1 MDNQSKK
8 TDIPMTDE
16 ELDQFLQNVS
26 QQVAEPEA
34 VPPVQPQRCQPKNK
48 KQQKKQDKKQNRK
61 KGLLYLALLLFFGAV
76 FVLSAVYLIDY
87 LVESKQQQEDYRDLA
102 NIVAS
107 IQANQA
113 TRPTQPSNP
122 AMQPSGPDNDTHP
135 SIPETEPVVLE
146 ILPEYKDLYA
156 LNNDL
161 VGWIKI
167 EDTKINY
174 PVLQSDPEN
183 KDYYI
188 NHDFYHRGR
197 GCGAI
202 YVRETCDVFEPSDNV
217 TIYGHHMKDKSMFA
231 GLDYFRN
238 QSFWEKHKTFTFDTL
253 YEHHTYEVIAVFKT
267 SANAGQGFPYHRF
280 ENAEDEADFDEFI
293 NTVKSLQ
300 MYETGVTAEYG
311 DKLICLSTC
320 EYTLNNGRLVLVAKR
335 IT

>member
-1 MDNQSKK
+1 MENRPENAN
-8 TDIPMTDE
+8 TPMTDE
-16 ELDQFLQNVS
+16 ELDQFLQDVS
-26 QQVAEPEA
+26 RQVAEPEPEPA
-34 VPPVQPQRCQPKNK
+34 LAPQPRQRQNRNKKKNK
-48 KQQKKQDKKQNRK
+48 KKS
-61 KGLLYLALLLFFGAV
+61 LIYLALLIFFGAV
-76 FVLSAVYLIDY
+76 FAFSAVYLIDY

-102 NIVAS
+102 DIVAS

-113 TRPTQPSNP
+113 TATQGTQPSDP
-122 AMQPSGPDNDTHP
+122 STQPSGGEIQP
-135 SIPETEPVVLE
+135 STQETQPVVLE
-146 ILPEYKDLYA
+146 ILPEYKDLYD

-161 VGWIKI
+161 VGWIKV

-174 PVLQSDPEN
+174 PVLQSSTDN

-188 NHDFYHRGR
+188 DHDFYHRGR

-231 GLDYFRN
+231 GLDYYRDK
-238 QSFWEKHKTFTFDTL
+238 SFWEKHKTFTFDTL
-253 YEHHTYEVIAVFKT
+253 YEHHTYEVIAIFKT
-267 SANAGQGFPYHRF
+267 SANTGQGFPYHRF
-280 ENAEDEADFDEFI
+280 ENAEDEAAFDEFV

-311 DKLICLSTC
+311 DKLVCLSTC
-320 EYTLNNGRLVLVAKR
+320 EYTLNNGRLVVVAKR